1 MKHARIIVAFVASTL
16 CLISLMVALITTQS
30 PTSATN
36 QTGCQNFPETGYQVC
51 GRFLEYWRANGGL
64 AQQGYPISI
73 IFDERNADP
82 PAGDGKVHRV
92 QYFQRARFE
101 EHLENTAPYD
111 VLLGLVGAEQY
122 KGRYPN
128 GPTNPLYTPP
138 ATTVATS
145 FVNIIT
151 VQGGPPGGTAYVLA
165 KTNAGVTCSI
175 TYLTPAGT
183 ISQAQ
188 GLENK
193 AADGN
198 GEVAWSWK
206 IGTNTRP
213 GTGSVDVSCGGAT
226 ATAGITIS

>member
-1 MKHARIIVAFVASTL
+1 MKRLKSGFPFAGFTSLAVLLALAFL
-16 CLISLMVALITTQS
+16 LYQS
-30 PTSATN
+30 PTSATT

-51 GRFLEYWRANGGL
+51 GRFLEHWRANGGL

-101 EHLENTAPYD
+101 EHLENAAPYD

-122 KGRYPN
+122 KGKYPG

-138 ATTVATS
+138 ATTS

-213 GTGSVDVSCGGAT
+213 GTGSIDVSCGGAT